1 MRLCTIPA
9 RPRFA
14 DTAPKRQPTF
24 DVDLAHE
31 ADMRRL
37 RREQLLAEDFAGD
50 DDFYSV
56 QTHWE

>member
-1 MRLCTIPA
+1 MQLCTIPI
-9 RPRFA
+9 RPHFA
-14 DTAPKRQPTF
+14 DTAPKRQPNF
-24 DVDLAHE
+24 DADLAHD

-56 QTHWE
+56 PTYWD